1 MARLYNGRWMA
12 DANVNGSRKRVMF
25 DTQAQAEAFE
35 ANPHGQ
41 LHVSKTKV
49 TIGKMFPK
57 WARECYGG
65 TANERNALRIAD
77 ELVDRLGADVPV
89 ENIDRKMVK
98 ALVAELHEHGNANST
113 INTKTSTLSRLL
125 NYAVD
130 EEVIEHVPKI
140 PFFSGSNNR
149 VRSLTR
155 EEEEDIFA
163 HFSPSYLQYGN
174 FLLGTGCRPSEA
186 LRLQKQ
192 DISGGSV
199 TFWKTKT
206 DKPRTIPLT
215 GKAKEAIAWAKE
227 KHPIPNAHNPA
238 RRLPQASNFVFST
251 ICYDTFYNEWNR
263 AVKLAGYGNDDELVP
278 YVLRHTCAT
287 RLAQGGMSELRLM
300 KWMGHKSLATT
311 RRYTHLTVDDLQVGV
326 RILEG

>member
-1 MARLYNGRWMA
+1 
-12 DANVNGSRKRVMF
+12 
-25 DTQAQAEAFE
+25 
-35 ANPHGQ
+35 
-41 LHVSKTKV
+41 
-49 TIGKMFPK
+49 
-57 WARECYGG
+57 
-65 TANERNALRIAD
+65 
-77 ELVDRLGADVPV
+77 
-89 ENIDRKMVK
+89 
-98 ALVAELHEHGNANST
+98 
-113 INTKTSTLSRLL
+113 
-125 NYAVD
+125 
-130 EEVIEHVPKI
+130 
-140 PFFSGSNNR
+140 
-149 VRSLTR
+149 
-155 EEEEDIFA
+155 
-163 HFSPSYLQYGN
+163 
-174 FLLGTGCRPSEA
+174 
-186 LRLQKQ
+186 
-192 DISGGSV
+192 V

-227 KHPIPNAHNPA
+227 KHPIPNAHDPS

-300 KWMGHKSLATT
+300 KWMGHKSLMTT